1 MDDKEILRLIEKLQS
16 KTISPEELK
25 KLRALLHTTNDSKA
39 LLGLMRE
46 MYEEVSVAS
55 DDVTYKNEEKTR
67 KRLIQRIQKD
77 NSVTRKR
84 NILYYWVAGIAA
96 VGLLSLGF
104 LFLLQK
110 QESTPALK
118 WVMVS
123 TQHGERKK
131 ITLSDGST
139 IQLNGNTKLSYLK
152 KNSIPIRLVKL
163 DGEAFFDITKDESKP
178 FLVVSKKFTTQVVG
192 TSFNIDTDIG
202 KTVEVNSGKV
212 NVYATSD
219 SQALKLTSDGSAE
232 KKNDMLSILEKTT
245 RGKVSLLP
253 GEKAHLNDSNKWEV
267 SAYHHKNWLDNELV
281 FLNEPLPRV
290 LKKAYRNY
298 GDSIAIDSAFANT
311 NMTITFKG
319 KKIEQVLNTLV
330 ELSNGKLTRDPTTK
344 IWKISKIDN

>member
-77 NSVTRKR
+77 NSVTRR
-84 NILYYWVAGIAA
+84 QNILYYWVVGIAA
-96 VGLLSLGF
+96 IGLLTLGF
-104 LFLLQK
+104 LFLFQK
-110 QESTPALK
+110 QASTPELK
-118 WVMVS
+118 WAMVS

-163 DGEAFFDITKDESKP
+163 DGEAFFDIAKDEHKP
-178 FLVVSKKFTTQVVG
+178 FLVVSKEFTTQVLG

-202 KTVEVNSGKV
+202 KVVEVNTGKV
-212 NVYATSD
+212 NVYATPD
-219 SQALKLTSDGSAE
+219 TQTLKLINDGSAE

-245 RGKVSLLP
+245 DGKVSLLP
-253 GEKAHLNDSNKWEV
+253 GKKAHLNDSNKWEV
-267 SAYHHKNWLDNELV
+267 SAYQHKSWVDNELIH
-281 FLNEPLPRV
+281 LNEPLYQV
-290 LKKAYRNY
+290 LRKAYRNY
-298 GDSIAIDSAFANT
+298 GDSIAIDSALADRKI
-311 NMTITFKG
+311 TITFKE
-319 KKIEQVLNTLV
+319 KKKEQVLNTLV
-330 ELSNGKLTRDPTTK
+330 ELSNGELTQDPKTKVWRITKTTR
-344 IWKISKIDN
+344 